1 LQSLANAIINC
12 LIKQATSQP
21 VSQPASQPA
30 VLSFLCQMPEDLHAF
45 TTIMTISLFVY
56 VKKRL
61 GNAAQRLS

>member
-1 LQSLANAIINC
+1 MRIMSFLHSLANAIVNC

-21 VSQPASQPA
+21 AL
-30 VLSFLCQMPEDLHAF
+30 LSFLCQMPEDFHAF

>member
-1 LQSLANAIINC
+1 MRIMSFLQSLANAIVNC

-21 VSQPASQPA
+21 A
-30 VLSFLCQMPEDLHAF
+30 LLLFLCQMPEALHAF